1 MFAILDTNHFTEF
14 VDASPSGHRL
24 VALMEERKADV
35 FTCIVAVEETCQGW
49 LALLHRL
56 RAGRDQLEAYDKFQ
70 RSIGALLMFPILKFD
85 EQAAVIYHDLHRQL
99 PRLGSMDL
107 KIAAICLTH
116 NATLLSRNLR
126 DFEKVPGLRVENWL
140 D

>member
-1 MFAILDTNHFTEF
+1 MFVVPGTNHFTEF
-14 VDASPSGHRL
+14 VDASPPGHRL
-24 VALMEERKADV
+24 IERMGEREADV

-56 RAGRDQLEAYDKFQ
+56 RAGQDQLAAYDKFQ
-70 RSIGALLMFPILKFD
+70 KSMEALLSFPILKFD
-85 EQAAVIYHDLHRQL
+85 AHAAGIYHDLHRQL

-107 KIAAICLTH
+107 KIAAICIAH
-116 NATLLSRNLR
+116 EATLLSRNLR
-126 DFEKVPGLRVENWL
+126 DFEKIPGLRVENWL